1 MSIIHDFGISGTN
14 SVYNDI
20 LEDLKKNG
28 KASYSND
35 VAGWFAISRDN
46 LHMIEFYEK
55 DEIKFYKNSK
65 SWAKR
70 VAQLLNRGY

>member
-1 MSIIHDFGISGTN
+1 MSIIHNFGISGTN
-14 SVYNDI
+14 STYNDI
-20 LEDLKKNG
+20 LSELAKSKVV
-28 KASYSND
+28 SYSND
-35 VAGWFAISRDN
+35 VAGWYAIARDGVY
-46 LHMIEFYEK
+46 MIEFYEK

>member
-1 MSIIHDFGISGTN
+1 MSIIYNVGLSGTN

-20 LEDLKKNG
+20 LSELAKSKVV
-28 KASYSND
+28 SYSND
-35 VAGWFAISRDN
+35 VAGWFAIARN
-46 LHMIEFYEK
+46 GIYMIEFYGK
-55 DEIKFYKNSK
+55 DEIKYYENSK